1 MNKCYNNPDV
11 YCVNV
16 EKKHGAGFPLD
27 KNGKTK
33 TVLLNGEWDFKYY
46 VSTAILNPQ
55 PTEWDK
61 IEVPSNWQ
69 LKGYGKPIYSNIR
82 YPHPIATT
90 GKPHIN
96 ENENPC
102 GVYRRSFSL
111 DKIEG
116 NIHVNFAANSGAE
129 VYVNGS
135 FVGYSEDTFD
145 YQEYDITPYVKVGE
159 NELKIIVYRYT
170 TGSYLED
177 QDMWRISGLYR
188 DVNLVFLPDARIEDM
203 YARAEF
209 NVNDNYADIVDDFF
223 RNYFAEAAEPMRK
236 YFDELQAHLRY
247 LEEAFPAD
255 VNGNIYNPMEQ
266 TKLWSFGT
274 LNGWLDLIDEAYEKI
289 EPLKASDPDRYEVLE
304 KHIRLES
311 IFPRFALYRLYSGM
325 YAATDLYNLRT
336 EFKNDCKDFGIT
348 YVSETTSLDNVF
360 ADWGL

>member
-1 MNKCYNNPDV
+1 MNNCYNNPDV

-27 KNGKTK
+27 QNGKTK

-46 VSTAILNPQ
+46 VSTAILNPR

-82 YPHPIATT
+82 YPHPIATS

-116 NIHVNFAANSGAE
+116 SIHVNFAANSGAE

-209 NVNDNYADIVDDFF
+209 NEDYSKAKLLVDASVYCAKGVEISD
-223 RNYFAEAAEPMRK
+223 
-236 YFDELQAHLRY
+236 
-247 LEEAFPAD
+247 AD
-255 VNGNIYNPMEQ
+255 VKIELIDKDGNTVCEGNFAVLGLDEDESMALKITENILNPH
-266 TKLWSFGT
+266 LWSAEDPYLYKLRLTFTSVEKGQTVVHDIREIDFGFRKVEIIPSIDGKQPYIT
-274 LNGWLDLIDEAYEKI
+274 LNG
-289 EPLKASDPDRYEVLE
+289 
-304 KHIRLES
+304 
-311 IFPRFALYRLYSGM
+311 
-325 YAATDLYNLRT
+325 
-336 EFKNDCKDFGIT
+336 KNSK
-348 YVSETTSLDNVF
+348 
-360 ADWGL
+360 